1 MRRGKGRQAHIGRS
15 PPPLVVKP
23 GMTSGTFKPL
33 SDHDIQRIH
42 TTVLDVLEIIGIA
55 EPMVVSGNML

>member
-1 MRRGKGRQAHIGRS
+1 
-15 PPPLVVKP
+15 
-23 GMTSGTFKPL
+23 MTSGTFKPL